1 MLGTSVLRLESI
13 GAGHGWVA
21 QGSTT
26 KTTHF
31 LLLES
36 LPLCILSKQLGGGI
50 SVECQKTPIWRLEF
64 QMEHSWDAPVLLCD
78 VIFAAELG
86 LLFCRTRW
94 SRLPGLVE
102 ARDAFPCAFPLLGC
116 VDGQDGS
123 PAAHRGWSWTV
134 DPIDATP
141 GQARA
146 EFTFIWIFSV
156 LYKALFHWQVARFV
170 TL

>member
-1 MLGTSVLRLESI
+1 M
-13 GAGHGWVA
+13 
-21 QGSTT
+21 
-26 KTTHF
+26 
-31 LLLES
+31 
-36 LPLCILSKQLGGGI
+36 
-50 SVECQKTPIWRLEF
+50 
-64 QMEHSWDAPVLLCD
+64 LLCD

-94 SRLPGLVE
+94 SHLPGLVE

-123 PAAHRGWSWTV
+123 PAAHRGWSWAV

-156 LYKALFHWQVARFV
+156 LYKPLFHWQVARFV
-170 TL
+170 ALYNNRGAKQNKSWM